1 MISHSVFPEK
11 KNILKNKG
19 VKIIGDGILCEYGL
33 KVRMVKYGG
42 IDSGHE

>member
-1 MISHSVFPEK
+1 LK
-11 KNILKNKG
+11 RKNILKNRG
-19 VKIIGDGILCEYGL
+19 VKIIGDGILREYGL